1 MAELLCDSSITLKK
15 LKTKHLILF
24 KLEPCLMVS
33 WLIWSPCYTMVDAWK
48 IALSVSQE
56 CDQPQCAL
64 ETRQSEMEPYLC
76 KTTGYQ
82 NKLLAAT
89 VQMATCILRI
99 LWHVR
104 LQHRL

>member
-1 MAELLCDSSITLKK
+1 MPYSLLVNMVTL
-15 LKTKHLILF
+15 LHNGGCHNF
-24 KLEPCLMVS
+24 
-33 WLIWSPCYTMVDAWK
+33 AWK

-89 VQMATCILRI
+89 VQMATGIMRI
-99 LWHVR
+99 LLHVQ